1 MSCHVIR
8 LRGPWHYQP
17 LARTVLLDN
26 GTTRQQPGQLPPPG
40 KARMP
45 SDWSQSLGAD
55 FRGRVRFT
63 RFFHRPTGLDGRQR
77 IELVVHQ
84 VDAFGSVSLNGT
96 FLGEICMDAG
106 PVRFDISHQ
115 LESRNELTIE
125 VELPDVTDGSAAL
138 VRSPGREG
146 KPGGLVGEVGLEI
159 R

>member
-1 MSCHVIR
+1 
-8 LRGPWHYQP
+8 
-17 LARTVLLDN
+17 
-26 GTTRQQPGQLPPPG
+26 
-40 KARMP
+40 MP

-84 VDAFGSVSLNGT
+84 VDAFGSVSLNGR
-96 FLGEICMDAG
+96 FLGEIRIDAG
-106 PVRFDISHQ
+106 PARFDISHQ

-146 KPGGLVGEVGLEI
+146 QPGGLVGEVGLEI